1 MIKICEWCGSDFYVE
16 EYKKNS
22 NRQRFCSYECRYK
35 AGNERLRVKVKYHNM
50 VCLTCGKVY
59 LSRRLDSVSC
69 SPECKQKRNQQ
80 LAKERYHRLFDEEK
94 KLKEKRKSKSTEKR
108 KIIPMHEIEAE
119 ARKHGMNYG
128 QYYALMLQ
136 KQEIEERERRK
147 QIGE

>member
-35 AGNERLRVKVKYHNM
+35 AGNERVKNEVIYHNM
-50 VCLTCGKVY
+50 TCLTCGKVY

-69 SPECKQKRNQQ
+69 SLECKHKRNQQ
-80 LAKERYHRLFDEEK
+80 LAKERYHRLFNGEK
-94 KLKEKRKSKSTEKR
+94 KLSDNSKKTEKR
-108 KIIPMHEIEAE
+108 IIQPMHEIEAE

-147 QIGE
+147 ANAV